1 MVRIDSI
8 CAQMT
13 TTLQKLGNKI
23 REYRLAK
30 GYSQEELAFR
40 AGLHRAYIG
49 GVERGERNITV
60 LTLEKIAEALE
71 CRLDSLLI
79 F

>member
-1 MVRIDSI
+1 MS
-8 CAQMT
+8 

-23 REYRLAK
+23 REHRQAK

-71 CRLDSLLI
+71 SSLDTFLTS
-79 F
+79 